1 MKNFIFIIIMFLGSI
16 INLLS
21 QKETTNWNFGQNA
34 AITFNTHNN
43 EPVFV
48 NGSQLNSWEGCASI
62 SDKNGNLLFYTNGV
76 TVWNKKNMVMDGG
89 NGLLGHNSATQS
101 SIALRRPLHD
111 NQYYIFTVD
120 AVESN
125 SRGLNMSIVDMSQN
139 GGLGKVTTKN
149 INIHPKPIERVLAI
163 PHANQKDFW
172 VIVHISQT
180 TNYLAYKVD
189 ENGVVGDPVI
199 SNGINTANRPT
210 GHTLKSTVDGKRI
223 ASTHSFAGVI
233 ELFDFDNY
241 SGKMTL
247 TNNLQHPYFS
257 WPYGVE
263 FSPDGKYL
271 YASLFQPCRL
281 IQMDVSKQSEQEI
294 LNSMIILAENK
305 TATFYFGSL
314 QLGINGKIY
323 VAQDGDQYLGV
334 IKKPNEPGKDCDF
347 VSKGMA
353 MLNGASSRLGL
364 PTFVQ
369 NYISQVSHCDPKGD
383 ELISYGDF
391 ESKEIFFTS
400 NLNEINLDDI
410 NEFQNPGSFAITNAN
425 PINQN
430 DSCVLF
436 GTDNNFVF
444 CHTLTGLNE
453 VLRYETTVEP
463 NSEYLFSFDFIPV
476 SDKSFSNLSIL
487 INGVEIQYPFIHA
500 EGPCVL
506 KNYVYGWTSSANQN
520 IEVIISVNSESPE
533 IFALDNISLRSCD
546 CPPLQLKKLS
556 HDLCYGGKVQL
567 FGYDENVYSHN
578 WKPNTDIDDIT
589 APNPS
594 VNPTK
599 STVYSLTL
607 TNKITG
613 CVYYDSVW
621 VNVLPIKDIEIQ
633 GDNYLCSGDS
643 TEVFIQ
649 GDFENIEWSTGQS
662 SKSIVIKSPGTYL
675 VRCFD
680 IDGCE
685 YNGSFDLFWIDVPN
699 IQIIGPNSV
708 CKDESFELEVDY
720 KDADGYLWSSGET
733 TPKITK
739 VGPGTYSVEVILSD
753 GCSTTLSKTVS
764 EISPSKLE
772 PEHIDLGEF
781 CLHEISQIDKSIL
794 NSNDFNVLIDKI
806 ILKSPLNGLSLSID
820 SPLPYNLKPK
830 ENYKLNFDY
839 STMIYD
845 NDLFDTL
852 LVILTEPCYSEIN
865 IPIAGKISETK
876 SKVWVADTIVEI
888 DDFVCVPIYA
898 SLYCNEYLTGRFAY
912 KLRLDLNKSFFLP
925 EEVKYGTMT
934 IVDKS
939 NDYYII
945 EITDSTNLI
954 EGDHIINY
962 ICGRVLL
969 ADSLNH
975 SINIS
980 DFEWLENNINTE
992 MHNGSL
998 GINHCQFP
1006 LRHFDIIIVTKMIV
1020 KPNVTEGAFT
1030 ANVVS
1035 SEVGNFNIIITNSI
1049 GNEVYRSSWVRN
1061 SKSEPESNEML
1072 IDLSEYP
1079 SGIYNVIMI
1088 SPWSTKTEKVM
1099 LVK

>member
-1 MKNFIFIIIMFLGSI
+1 MKIFIFIILIFFASI
-16 INLLS
+16 IHLLS
-21 QKETTNWNFGQNA
+21 QKETTNWNFGQYG

-43 EPVFV
+43 EPIFV
-48 NGSQLNSWEGCASI
+48 NGSKLDSWEGCASI

-76 TVWNKKNMVMDGG
+76 TVWNKNNIVMDGG
-89 NGLLGHNSATQS
+89 SGLLGHYSATQS
-101 SIALRRPLHD
+101 SIAFRRPLHA

-139 GGLGKVTTKN
+139 DGLGKVTTKN

-163 PHANQKDFW
+163 PHANRKDFW

-210 GHTLKSTVDGKRI
+210 GHTLKSTIDGKRI

-271 YASLFQPCRL
+271 YASLFKPCRL

-294 LNSMIILAENK
+294 LNSMIILAENQ
-305 TATFYFGSL
+305 TATFYYGSL

-323 VAQDGDQYLGV
+323 VAQDEDQYLGV
-334 IKKPNEPGKDCDF
+334 IKKPNELGKDCGF
-347 VSKGMA
+347 VSKGLA

-369 NYISQVSHCDPKGD
+369 NYIAQVSHCDPKGD
-383 ELISYGDF
+383 ELVTYGDF
-391 ESKEIFFTS
+391 ESKEVFFS
-400 NLNEINLDDI
+400 SSLNEISLDNI
-410 NEFQNPGSFAITNAN
+410 NEFQNPGSFAITNVN

-430 DSCVLF
+430 DSCVQF
-436 GTDNNFVF
+436 GKDNNFVF
-444 CHTLTGLNE
+444 CHTLTGLND
-453 VLRYETTVEP
+453 VITYETTVEP

-476 SDKSFSNLSIL
+476 SDKSFSNLSIFM
-487 INGVEIQYPFIHA
+487 NGVEIQNPFLHA

-506 KNYVYGWTSSANQN
+506 KNYVYEWTSGANQN
-520 IEVIISVNSESPE
+520 LQIIISVNSESPE

-546 CPPLQLKKLS
+546 CPTLQLKKLS
-556 HDLCYGGKVQL
+556 HDLCYGGIIQL
-567 FGYDENVYSHN
+567 FGYNEDVYSHS
-578 WKPNTDIDDIT
+578 WKPNIDIDDIT
-589 APNPS
+589 APNPN
-594 VNPTK
+594 VKPKK

-621 VNVLPIKDIEIQ
+621 VNVLPIKDIEIS

-662 SKSIVIKSPGTYL
+662 SKSIIIKSPGTYL
-675 VRCFD
+675 VKCFD
-680 IDGCE
+680 SNGCE
-685 YNGSFDLFWIDVPN
+685 YNGSIDVYWIDVPD

-720 KDADGYLWSSGET
+720 KDAKRYLWSTGES

-739 VGPGTYSVEVILSD
+739 LVPGTYTVEIILSD
-753 GCSTTLSKTVS
+753 GCSTTLTKTVN
-764 EISPSKLE
+764 EISPAKLE
-772 PEHIDLGEF
+772 PQHIDIGEV
-781 CLHEISQIDKSIL
+781 CLQEISQIDKSIL

-806 ILKSPLNGLSLSID
+806 ILKSALIGLTLSYE

-830 ENYKLNFDY
+830 GNFKLNFEY
-839 STMIYD
+839 STMVYD
-845 NDLFDTL
+845 NVLVDTL
-852 LVILTEPCYSEIN
+852 LVILTEPCYSEIS
-865 IPIAGKISETK
+865 IPITGKISETK
-876 SKVWVADTIVEI
+876 SKVWIADTTVIAGDYI
-888 DDFVCVPIYA
+888 CIPIYA
-898 SLYCNEYLTGRFAY
+898 TMFCEEFITGKFKY
-912 KLRLDLNKSFFLP
+912 RLMCDMSKSFFEP
-925 EEVKYGTMT
+925 DSVASGTMV
-934 IVDKS
+934 VDDKHLR
-939 NDYYII
+939 YYII
-945 EITDSTNLI
+945 EIEDTAILEENNNI
-954 EGDHIINY
+954 VNY
-962 ICGRVLL
+962 ICGTVLSP
-969 ADSLNH
+969 DS
-975 SINIS
+975 SKYSVNIS
-980 DFEWLENNINTE
+980 DFEWSDIQTE
-992 MHNGSL
+992 TDIDNGL
-998 GINHCQFP
+998 
-1006 LRHFDIIIVTKMIV
+1006 FDVDYCVYTIRQLISIKLSSITL
-1020 KPNVTEGAFT
+1020 KPNVTDGAFA
-1030 ANVVS
+1030 ANIVS

-1049 GNEVYRSSWVRN
+1049 GNEIYRSSWVRN
-1061 SKSEPESNEML
+1061 SKSEPDENEML
-1072 IDLSEYP
+1072 IDLSEFP
-1079 SGIYNVIMI
+1079 SGVYNVIMI
-1088 SPWSTKTEKVM
+1088 SPWSTNREKVL